1 MAEEKPVLV
10 ENEGGVCWISLN
22 RPDKLNSMTLEMH
35 EMVREALDGAEADAS
50 VGCIVI
56 TGVGTRAFCAGADV
70 SHLGKLSPGE
80 GRGFSEKGQETILK
94 IIHHS
99 KPVVAA
105 VNGFALGGGCELAAA
120 CDLRIASEK
129 ARFGQPEI
137 NLGLIPGWGAT
148 QLLQRIVGPAKA
160 KEMISTGA
168 ILGAQEALQAGLVN
182 RVVEADKFE
191 QEVRA
196 FAESLTRGPGIA
208 LSKAKKLINMSLRLE
223 EGLGAEAEAFG
234 GLFATED
241 FGEGVAAFLEKR
253 KPSFRGK

>member
-10 ENEGGVCWISLN
+10 ETEGGVCWISLN

-56 TGVGTRAFCAGADV
+56 TGVGARAFCAGADV
-70 SHLGKLSPGE
+70 SHLGKLSQGE
-80 GRGFSEKGQETILK
+80 GREFSEKGQETILK
-94 IIHHS
+94 IIRHP

-120 CDLRIASEK
+120 CDFRIASEK
-129 ARFGQPEI
+129 TRFGQPEI

-148 QLLQRIVGPAKA
+148 QLLQRIVGPARA

-168 ILGAQEALQAGLVN
+168 TLSAQEALQAGLVN

-191 QEVRA
+191 QEIRA
-196 FAESLTRGPGIA
+196 FAESMTRGPGIA

-223 EGLGAEAEAFG
+223 EGLEAEAEAFG

-241 FGEGVAAFLEKR
+241 FKEGVAAFQEKR
-253 KPSFRGK
+253 KPLFRGK

>member
-10 ENEGGVCWISLN
+10 ETEGGVCWISLN

-35 EMVREALDGAEADAS
+35 EMIREALDGAEADAS

-70 SHLGKLSPGE
+70 SHLGKLSLGE

-94 IIHHS
+94 IIRHS

-168 ILGAQEALQAGLVN
+168 MLGAQEAFQAGLVN
-182 RVVEADKFE
+182 RVVEVDKFE

>member
-10 ENEGGVCWISLN
+10 ETEGGVCWISLN

-35 EMVREALDGAEADAS
+35 EMVREALDAAEADAS

-56 TGVGTRAFCAGADV
+56 TGVGARAFCAGADV
-70 SHLGKLSPGE
+70 SHLGKLSPDE
-80 GRGFSEKGQETILK
+80 GREFSEKGQETILK
-94 IIHHS
+94 IIRHP

-120 CDLRIASEK
+120 CDFRIASEK

-148 QLLQRIVGPAKA
+148 QLLQRIVGVAKA

-168 ILGAQEALQAGLVN
+168 MLGAQEALQAGLVN
-182 RVVEADKFE
+182 RVVEAEKFE
-191 QEVRA
+191 EEVRA

-208 LSKAKKLINMSLRLE
+208 LSKAKELINMSLRLE
-223 EGLGAEAEAFG
+223 DGFKAEAEDFG
-234 GLFATED
+234 GLFETED
-241 FGEGVAAFLEKR
+241 FKEGVAAFLEKR

>member
-10 ENEGGVCWISLN
+10 ETEGGVCWISLN

-56 TGVGTRAFCAGADV
+56 TGAGARAFCAGADV
-70 SHLGKLSPGE
+70 SHLGKLSPEE
-80 GRGFSEKGQETILK
+80 GREFSEKGQETILK
-94 IIHHS
+94 IIRHP

-120 CDLRIASEK
+120 CDFRIASEK

-148 QLLQRIVGPAKA
+148 QLLQRIVGPTKA
-160 KEMISTGA
+160 KDLISTGA
-168 ILGAQEALQAGLVN
+168 MLGAQEALQAGLVN

-191 QEVRA
+191 EEVRA

-223 EGLGAEAEAFG
+223 EGLEAEAEDFG

-241 FGEGVAAFLEKR
+241 FREGVAAFLEKR
-253 KPSFRGK
+253 KPSFRGR